1 MKFLKKYLIYRIQLI
16 IVFILSISITMI
28 GQNRLIKPNLSGFG
42 SLNATENFMLTKFKQ
57 AACTQVTI

>member
-28 GQNRLIKPNLSGFG
+28 GQNRLIKPNLSG
-42 SLNATENFMLTKFKQ
+42 L
-57 AACTQVTI
+57 VP